1 MIKPTISS
9 FWIMLHF
16 TRKDYLQTVKNGIKN
31 QKVSRTDSQRSALSQ
46 GLLYDDSGISHRL
59 LVSDGTQKYYVNRSL
74 HTNYRL

>member
-46 GLLYDDSGISHRL
+46 GLLYDDSA
-59 LVSDGTQKYYVNRSL
+59 
-74 HTNYRL
+74 YRIDCLFQMGHKNIM